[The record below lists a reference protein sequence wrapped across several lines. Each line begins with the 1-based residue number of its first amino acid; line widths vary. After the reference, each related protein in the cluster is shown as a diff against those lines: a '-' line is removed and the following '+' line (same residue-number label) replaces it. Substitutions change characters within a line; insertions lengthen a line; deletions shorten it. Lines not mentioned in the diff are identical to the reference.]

1 MSLLDDIAAALD
13 LPPSSLPLSPD
24 GGGGGSGFAS
34 TGVAKDSSGRR
45 YFYKK
50 GSGASDAAMLNA
62 EYEGVKEMHGTNT
75 IHVPEPLAFG
85 SIEDYPKSGPFVV
98 FEHLRIGGGGD
109 GAEMGRKLAAMHR
122 VESPDGRFGFR
133 IDNTIGATPQRNTW
147 EETWADF
154 FIKHRFYAMLQKC
167 SNLNFET
174 SELREIEEVIRAELE
189 ARPVPPSLLHG
200 DLWGGNGAFADGEP
214 VIYDPATYYGD
225 READL
230 AMTELF
236 GGFSG
241 DFYQGYKEAWP
252 LDAGYERRRVI
263 YNWYHIA
270 NHYVLFGGGYM
281 QQAQGM
287 LRTIKSFKK

>member
-13 LPPSSLPLSPD
+13 LPPSSLPLSPE

-34 TGVAKDSSGRR
+34 TGVAKDSSGRM

-75 IHVPEPLAFG
+75 IRVPEPLAFG
-85 SIEDYPKSGPFVV
+85 SIEAYPKSGPFVV

-174 SELREIEEVIRAELE
+174 SELREVRMCDVA
-189 ARPVPPSLLHG
+189 SLIISLVAS
-200 DLWGGNGAFADGEP
+200 LITSLVASLITWLVASLITWLVASLITWLGASLITSLVAD
-214 VIYDPATYYGD
+214 
-225 READL
+225 
-230 AMTELF
+230 
-236 GGFSG
+236 
-241 DFYQGYKEAWP
+241 
-252 LDAGYERRRVI
+252 
-263 YNWYHIA
+263 
-270 NHYVLFGGGYM
+270 
-281 QQAQGM
+281 
-287 LRTIKSFKK
+287 